1 VTDDQTQ
8 NPQATQPVKPKKKHR
23 IWSAIGALTR
33 TRIVTGLLIIIPIL
47 VTWKVAEFVFNV
59 MKSASEPIAWKIAR
73 ELQEGQQIAPEL
85 PLEGKMEREIISE
98 ALTRMINENPDLA
111 VDPQYQQAIIDRM
124 ARKLTRALQN
134 VPDAPVGLI
143 DETYLNW
150 IVPAAAVLLTLFL
163 LYFVGFF
170 GASVFGRRIIRLI
183 DGIFEKL
190 PLVKVIYK
198 ATKQIV
204 MTLGGSQQMNF
215 RRVVLV
221 QFPHTGMKCIG
232 FLTAVMKDVDTG
244 RDMASIFI
252 STTPNPTTGY
262 MQIVPLQDVSETNWS
277 VEDAVKLLMS
287 GGILS
292 PPMVPFDKVHPV
304 KVGPELRA
312 KGNEISL
319 EDIQEK

>member
-1 VTDDQTQ
+1 MTDNLTPNSQET
-8 NPQATQPVKPKKKHR
+8 PPEKPKKKHR
-23 IWSAIGALTR
+23 IWAAIGALTR

-73 ELQEGQQIAPEL
+73 ELQEGQQIAPAL
-85 PLEGKMEREIISE
+85 PLEGKLEREIISE
-98 ALTRMINENPDLA
+98 ALTRMINENPDLSG
-111 VDPQYQQAIIDRM
+111 DPQYQQAIIDRM
-124 ARKLTRALQN
+124 ARKMTHALQSI
-134 VPDAPVGLI
+134 PDAPVGLI

-190 PLVKVIYK
+190 PLIKVIYK

-215 RRVVLV
+215 QRVVLV
-221 QFPHTGMKCIG
+221 KFPHPGMKCIG

-244 RDMASIFI
+244 RDMASVFI

-262 MQIVPLQDVSETNWS
+262 MQIMPLEDVSEVDWS
-277 VEDAVKLLMS
+277 VEEAVKLLMS

-292 PPMVPFDKVHPV
+292 PPTVIYDKIRPV
-304 KVGPELRA
+304 KISPDLRRNKEL
-312 KGNEISL
+312 GVS
-319 EDIQEK
+319 DDTQE